1 MRNALAA
8 VISLVLLSS
17 PAVAEPAARYVLG
30 LSDLDMAGTAY
41 EDGQLGVPLDAKDTL
56 LVFDTSQPDRP
67 LGLIDAPNSVFSPP
81 EVMDISPDGTRAVVV
96 ETLQQRRDGQTK
108 LAELEENPGTALRL
122 YDLSDPAQLKLIAET
137 EVPARPQAVSF
148 NAAGDMVAVVGLTS
162 DNGLTLVE
170 VDEGFGTPQTFSLN
184 LTDRGDIPFDLAH
197 NVQFHPT
204 EDILAVNLTLRN
216 QVVFYRVGRDD
227 AGGPNG
233 ITQWGNLVATNKFPM
248 GGLFTPNG
256 RHYITSDLMWGADVQ
271 RFYGIVGQG
280 TLTSI
285 RVAEPDAAEPAHFIQ
300 GIQTGGF
307 QAETLA
313 ISPDGSMI
321 ATSNLRTTGLP
332 QDNALFDAAA
342 SVSLYALDAETGGM
356 TLIEEEFF
364 DAHLPQG
371 LAFDPGGDHLYVGV
385 NEYFDATDPVT
396 RAGIELWE
404 VSTEGLDR
412 TSIRMP
418 APRGVHVV
426 RVIE

>member
-1 MRNALAA
+1 MRKALAA
-8 VISLVLLSS
+8 TIGTFLLSA
-17 PAVAEPAARYVLG
+17 PAVAEPSARLVLG
-30 LSDLDMAGTAY
+30 LSDVDMAGTAY
-41 EDGQLGVPLDAKDTL
+41 EDGQLGAPLDATDTL
-56 LVFDTSQPDRP
+56 LVFDPTQPDTP
-67 LGLIDAPNSVFSPP
+67 LAQIEAPNSVFSPP
-81 EVMDISPDGTRAVVV
+81 EVMDTSPDGTRAVVV
-96 ETLQQRRDGQTK
+96 ETLLQRQDGQTT

-122 YDLSDPAQLKLIAET
+122 YDLSDPSQPQMIART

-148 NAAGDMVAVVGLTS
+148 NASGDLVAVVGLLAK
-162 DNGLTLVE
+162 NGLTLVE
-170 VDEGFGTPQTFSLN
+170 VGEGFGSPQTFSLD
-184 LTDRGDIPFDLAH
+184 LTERGDIPFDPAH

-204 EDILAVNLTLRN
+204 ADIVAVNLTLRN
-216 QVVFYRVGRDD
+216 QVVFYQVNRDD
-227 AGGPNG
+227 AGAPTS
-233 ITQWGNLVATNKFPM
+233 ISQWGNLVATNKFPM
-248 GGLFTPNG
+248 SGLFTPDG
-256 RHYITSDLMWGADVQ
+256 THYITSDLMWGADVQ

-285 RVAEPDAAEPAHFIQ
+285 RLADLDASEPAHFIQ

-313 ISPDGSMI
+313 ISPDGTLI

-332 QDNALFDAAA
+332 QDSALFDAAA
-342 SVSLYALDAETGGM
+342 SVSLYAFDAESGGM

-404 VSTEGLDR
+404 ISAEGLDR
-412 TSIRMP
+412 TATRMP

-426 RVIE
+426 RALE